1 MRCTC
6 ASRAAP
12 RLRDYRLRDYSQALR
27 RARLAQ
33 RTTLHSYQ
41 VPTMVPEFCTKRLIC
56 MEYCPGVKI
65 SDTEELEKQGF
76 DQALLTMLTMLT
88 RLPTYYLVPWS

>member
-1 MRCTC
+1 MPPLGSETIGSETTHR
-6 ASRAAP
+6 P
-12 RLRDYRLRDYSQALR
+12 YYSQAPL

-65 SDTEELEKQGF
+65 SDTAELEKQGF